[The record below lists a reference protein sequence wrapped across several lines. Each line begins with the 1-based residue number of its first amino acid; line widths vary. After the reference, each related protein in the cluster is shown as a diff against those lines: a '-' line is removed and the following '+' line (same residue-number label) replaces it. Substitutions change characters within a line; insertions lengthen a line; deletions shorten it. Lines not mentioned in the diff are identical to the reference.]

1 MPLICTRHHSWF
13 YHSKSIMPYFEIIPT
28 DVQIISVVSGNL
40 TDVEIISNWLEM
52 LIPNFH

>member
-1 MPLICTRHHSWF
+1 MPLIYRRRHSWF